1 MAKKKVKAEE
11 ARDNSIN
18 PIEGGFDANLARLEG
33 LVGDLEGG
41 ELGLEE
47 AMERFAE
54 GVKLLSGCREA
65 LAGYEN
71 RVKELSIEA
80 EAGLGAFDEIEDE
93 D

>member
-1 MAKKKVKAEE
+1 MAKKKAKTGDAQE
-11 ARDNSIN
+11 AAVDAL
-18 PIEGGFDANLARLEG
+18 EGGFDSSLARLEA

-54 GVKLLSGCREA
+54 GVKLLTGCREA
-65 LAGYEN
+65 LIGYES
-71 RVKELSIEA
+71 RVKELSAEA
-80 EAGLGAFDEIEDE
+80 EAGLGAFEADEDE

>member
-1 MAKKKVKAEE
+1 MAKKKSKASKAEQTGVDGSE
-11 ARDNSIN
+11 
-18 PIEGGFDANLARLEG
+18 EGFDATLERLES
-33 LVGDLEGG
+33 LVGELEGG

-54 GVKLLSGCREA
+54 GVKLISGCRAALEGFEA
-65 LAGYEN
+65 

-80 EAGLGAFDEIEDE
+80 ESGLSSLEDLEEE

>member
-1 MAKKKVKAEE
+1 MAKKKSKASKADQSIVDDPEE
-11 ARDNSIN
+11 
-18 PIEGGFDANLARLEG
+18 GFDATLERLEG
-33 LVGDLEGG
+33 LVGELEGG

-54 GVKLLSGCREA
+54 GVKLISGCREA
-65 LAGYEN
+65 LNGFEA

-80 EAGLGAFDEIEDE
+80 ESGLSALEDLEEE

>member
-1 MAKKKVKAEE
+1 MAKKKAKAVKA
-11 ARDNSIN
+11 DDKSISAL
-18 PIEGGFDANLARLEG
+18 EGGFDANLGRLEA

-41 ELGLEE
+41 DLGLEE

-54 GVKLLSGCREA
+54 GVKLLSGCRDA
-65 LAGYEN
+65 LAGYEE

-80 EAGLGAFDEIEDE
+80 EAGLGAFEETEDE